1 MTNGNYYT
9 MIFIIIL
16 FFAPLFL
23 ASFYVNFYLPF
34 DRQRKS
40 IKLEI
45 ERGDIEEREYWKKEL
60 KKLYISLLPF
70 SDKFLK
76 K

>member
-1 MTNGNYYT
+1 MTNDNYYI
-9 MIFIIIL
+9 MISIIIL

-45 ERGDIEEREYWKKEL
+45 ERGDSEEKEYWEKEL

-70 SDKFLK
+70 SGKFIK